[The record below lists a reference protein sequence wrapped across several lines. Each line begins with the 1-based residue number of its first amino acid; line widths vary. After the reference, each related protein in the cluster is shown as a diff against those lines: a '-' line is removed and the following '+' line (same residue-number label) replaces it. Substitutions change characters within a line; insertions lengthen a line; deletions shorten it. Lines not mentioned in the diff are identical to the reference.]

1 MHCPLQNGEIAEVLL
16 DYCARKLPPTAA
28 SEVDRHVQ
36 SCAECSAYCSAQGHV
51 WSVMDDWEPP
61 PVSENFDRELYAR
74 IDGFEKKNWWRRLV
88 GERFAWRPALSLGA
102 ACTAL
107 ILGLMVRGPIMQPV
121 VAPVS
126 VAPQNHETSKADVEP
141 EQVEQALEDLEML
154 KQLSA
159 SSAQNL

>member
-1 MHCPLQNGEIAEVLL
+1 VVRNGRLG
-16 DYCARKLPPTAA
+16 
-28 SEVDRHVQ
+28 
-36 SCAECSAYCSAQGHV
+36 SADG
-51 WSVMDDWEPP
+51 EP
-61 PVSENFDRELYAR
+61 ELDRELYAR
-74 IDGFEKKNWWRRLV
+74 IDGFEKKNWLRRLV

-107 ILGLMVRGPIMQPV
+107 VLGFMVHGPVMQPL

-126 VAPQNHETSKADVEP
+126 VGLQNHETSKADVEA

-154 KQLSA
+154 KQLSV

>member
-16 DYCARKLPPTAA
+16 DYWARKLPPTVA

-51 WSVMDDWEPP
+51 WSAMDNWEPP

-74 IDGFEKKNWWRRLV
+74 IDGFEKKNWVRRLV

-107 ILGLMVRGPIMQPV
+107 ILGLMVRGPVMQPV
-121 VAPVS
+121 P
-126 VAPQNHETSKADVEP
+126 VAPQNYETSKADVEP

-154 KQLSA
+154 KQLSV
-159 SSAQNL
+159 STAQNL